1 MTQNIAR
8 AVFWAGPT
16 DDWNVAKNGNDEMDI
31 WFDPTTTCQKW
42 CWIGFL
48 WMFVNV
54 SHYIVLW
61 AVIVTHP
68 IHLVW
73 QLWSK
78 DNNEATCWS
87 ISFSSIK
94 ITKSKN
100 QKNKMDREE
109 DRWERFVWTVWSH
122 AILKILR
129 FLVKVDPWRNFWRNL
144 FLRVFLPPVILVED
158 SASKAFWNTRTKYLT
173 FLQLPNDFEAL
184 ESEHP
189 PDF

>member
-1 MTQNIAR
+1 MNQFHFFDSCRYCSHEQNLLTQNSPR

-129 FLVKVDPWRNFWRNL
+129 FFSESWSLKEFLEEFVFKGFSTTCDFSWRFC
-144 FLRVFLPPVILVED
+144 
-158 SASKAFWNTRTKYLT
+158 
-173 FLQLPNDFEAL
+173 
-184 ESEHP
+184 
-189 PDF
+189 